1 MNKKYVVRLTAA
13 ERADLETMVRRGKA
27 PAYKIRHANV
37 FLKVDANPG
46 GPGWTDEAAAEA
58 FGCHVNTPRNLRE
71 RFADGGLGAA
81 LSRKKQKAPSRK
93 PSLDGAGEARLI
105 ALACSAPPEG
115 RSRWTLSLLAD
126 RLVALDVVDEITG
139 QTVWRTL
146 KKTNFARTSASVG

>member
-1 MNKKYVVRLTAA
+1 MNKKYRVRLTAA
-13 ERADLETMVRRGKA
+13 ERAELETVVRRGKA
-27 PAYKIRHANV
+27 AAYKIRHAHV
-37 FLKVDANPG
+37 LLKVDAD
-46 GPGWTDEAAAEA
+46 GPAWTDEATAEA
-58 FGCHVNTPRNLRE
+58 FGCHLNTVRNLRE
-71 RFADGGLGAA
+71 RFADGGLAAA